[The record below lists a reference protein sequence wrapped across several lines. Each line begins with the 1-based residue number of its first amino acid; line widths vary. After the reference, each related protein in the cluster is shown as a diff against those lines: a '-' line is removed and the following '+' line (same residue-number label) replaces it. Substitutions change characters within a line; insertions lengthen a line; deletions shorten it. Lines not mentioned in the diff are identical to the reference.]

1 MQLGFGFCFCGFLS
15 VSVVVLGFCRGG
27 VCVGFVGVVCLC
39 VVAWGVVVVVLVE
52 VGFGVGLRF
61 CVARRFINWIS
72 ALHSLLGGRVERFDR
87 CKTRFTRRFI
97 NADTYIAYILMCMG
111 DVRLAAYAER
121 VCGDAAP
128 PTGGCLETA
137 SSSVCL
143 LTATVEGRADA
154 VGPHGML
161 CSAR

>member
-1 MQLGFGFCFCGFLS
+1 MWVFKCFCGCFGGLLWC
-15 VSVVVLGFCRGG
+15 VLCWFCGG
-27 VCVGFVGVVCLC
+27 CLFVCGG
-39 VVAWGVVVVVLVE
+39 AGVVVVVLVE
-52 VGFGVGLRF
+52 TGLGVGLRF

-87 CKTRFTRRFI
+87 CKTSLTRRFI
-97 NADTYIAYILMCMG
+97 NADTYIAYISMRMG
-111 DVRLAAYAER
+111 AVYLAAYAGR
-121 VCGDAAP
+121 VCGDAAL

-137 SSSVCL
+137 SSSACL

-154 VGPHGML
+154 VRLHGLL

>member
-1 MQLGFGFCFCGFLS
+1 VLGLCGFLS
-15 VSVVVLGFCRGG
+15 VSVIVLGVCRG
-27 VCVGFVGVVCLC
+27 VFCVGFVWVVCLY
-39 VVAWGVVVVVLVE
+39 VAAWGVVVVVLVE

-87 CKTRFTRRFI
+87 CKTCSTRRFI
-97 NADTYIAYILMCMG
+97 NANTYIAYISTCMG
-111 DVRLAAYAER
+111 AVRLAAYAGR
-121 VCGDAAP
+121 VCGDAAL

-137 SSSVCL
+137 SPGACL

-154 VGPHGML
+154 VRLYGLL
-161 CSAR
+161 CSAC

>member
-1 MQLGFGFCFCGFLS
+1 MYAA
-15 VSVVVLGFCRGG
+15 
-27 VCVGFVGVVCLC
+27 
-39 VVAWGVVVVVLVE
+39 AWGVVVVVLVE

-87 CKTRFTRRFI
+87 CKTSLTRRFI
-97 NADTYIAYILMCMG
+97 NADTYIAYISMG
-111 DVRLAAYAER
+111 IEDVRLAAYTGR
-121 VCGDAAP
+121 ICGDAAS

-137 SSSVCL
+137 SSSACL
-143 LTATVEGRADA
+143 LTAAVDGRADA
-154 VGPHGML
+154 VRLYGLL